1 MMSPM
6 LRCYSNR
13 VTNLLALRLIDMNV
27 DNLSIKIIDNSGREI
42 KRQNVKIN
50 PGENSLNINTGSIPS
65 GFYYLML
72 SGDNYKRTFSFV
84 KS

>member
-1 MMSPM
+1 M
-6 LRCYSNR
+6 N
-13 VTNLLALRLIDMNV
+13 TND
-27 DNLSIKIIDNSGREI
+27 LSIKIIDNAGRVI
-42 KRQNVKIN
+42 KTQNVKIN

-72 SGDNYKRTFSFV
+72 SADNYKRTFSFV